1 MHLLLFRSLR
11 FLPFSLLIFALNSEA
26 AFSDIS
32 KIYREMPSLEAF
44 NVCLGGG
51 CAEVKQMSI
60 TPQEWIQVTN
70 VFTKQRNEDVSEAS
84 FEREKIS
91 EAVGELEKIV
101 GAKIG
106 TSEDRAGTFNN
117 SKYAGQQDCNDE
129 AINTT
134 TYIRLLQYNGLV
146 KLHVTEDTR
155 TRNFFF
161 NGWPHSTAVIHEI
174 ATGER
179 FAVDSWFYDNGV
191 PATIVPFKL
200 WKSGYIP
207 ADSPIR

>member
-1 MHLLLFRSLR
+1 M
-11 FLPFSLLIFALNSEA
+11 ALNSQA

-32 KIYREMPSLEAF
+32 KIYREKPSLEGF

-51 CAEVKQMSI
+51 CAEMKHVTITRAEWEQVSAIFLNKTECVEVQESLERKQ
-60 TPQEWIQVTN
+60 
-70 VFTKQRNEDVSEAS
+70 
-84 FEREKIS
+84 IS
-91 EAVGELEKIV
+91 EAVGLLEKIV
-101 GAKIG
+101 GEKIG
-106 TSEDRAGTFNN
+106 TSGDRAGTFNN
-117 SKYAGQQDCNDE
+117 SKYTGQQDCNDE

-134 TYIRLLQYNGLV
+134 TYIRLLQYGGLV
-146 KLHVTEDTR
+146 KWHESEDMR

-161 NGWPHSTAVIHEI
+161 NGWPHSTAVIHEK

-207 ADSPIR
+207 TDSPLNNH